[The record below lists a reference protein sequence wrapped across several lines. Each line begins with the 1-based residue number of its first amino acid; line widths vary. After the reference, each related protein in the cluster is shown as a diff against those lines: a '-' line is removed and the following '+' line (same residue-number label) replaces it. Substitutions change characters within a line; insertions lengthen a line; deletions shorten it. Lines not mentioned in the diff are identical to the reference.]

1 MDNQPEKKNSPYA
14 FISYSH
20 RDSARVVPLIGF
32 LQDLGMSVWYD
43 EGIEA
48 GSEWPEYIADSLSCA
63 ECLIAFITPNS
74 ARSHNCRREINFAIS
89 RGIDVVAVYLEPTE
103 LSPGLEMQLNAFQAV
118 LAQNFDDDKALAS
131 SLADARVLRLCVGGL
146 PSAVSDGS
154 VAGEDAL
161 RSPEGDGADAAS
173 EDAGSQDAPEAPA
186 GCSGEA
192 PCREGGSDGAS
203 GRCVPQA
210 KKRKR
215 ILVGAGVALAVL
227 LAASVAGVYV
237 FQGSA
242 SIDAPARDAAQS
254 GPVESVLG
262 DDALA
267 GCWEVVSVE
276 DAGDAQVGVQVGQT
290 VGFVF
295 QGYYFGDAF
304 YLPLTDN
311 GVPEENAFAA
321 QSGVCASDG
330 EICSL
335 DIQDSIGR
343 GDFRILYEIGSLS
356 DEEAALMDSRYR
368 AYYARDGAD
377 RLTLHFSG
385 TLDLDLDTSQEF
397 DSTVVLAKRFPVWGS
412 NRMFARAIAG
422 IWSDEYGNTWT
433 FSSKSSGEISFS
445 MSTASGEQR
454 EGRDI
459 RLTVDEDHGD
469 EWVSFSF
476 EGGKAID
483 GSIDTFEY
491 AKLVLLQ
498 PEGNPLTLTRIG

>member
-1 MDNQPEKKNSPYA
+1 MGNHPEKRNTSYA
-14 FISYSH
+14 FVSYSH
-20 RDSARVVPLIGF
+20 RDSERVLSLIGR
-32 LQDLGMSVWYD
+32 LRASGVSLWYD

-48 GSEWPEYIADSLSCA
+48 GSEWPEYIADSLSRA
-63 ECLIAFITPNS
+63 SCLIAFITPNF
-74 ARSHNCRREINFAIS
+74 AQSHNCRREINFAVS
-89 RGIDVVAVYLEPTE
+89 RGIDVIAVYLRETE
-103 LSPGLEMQLNAFQAV
+103 LSPGLELQLNAFQAV
-118 LAQNFDDDKALAS
+118 FAQNFDDDKALAA
-131 SLADARVLRLCVGGL
+131 SLANARVLRPCVEGL
-146 PSAVSDGS
+146 LSAVSDGTDS
-154 VAGEDAL
+154 SGDT
-161 RSPEGDGADAAS
+161 RQDPEGGGADIGS
-173 EDAGSQDAPEAPA
+173 EDAGSQDAPEALA
-186 GCSGEA
+186 GGSGEA
-192 PCREGGSDGAS
+192 LRREGGFDAGS
-203 GRCVPQA
+203 GRRA
-210 KKRKR
+210 SSAGKRKR
-215 ILVGAGVALAVL
+215 AFIGAGVALVVL

-385 TLDLDLDTSQEF
+385 TLDLDLDTSQEL

-498 PEGNPLTLTRIG
+498 PEGNSLTLTRIG